1 MKLTEAVYQIV
12 SGAGKSVT
20 PQFIR
25 QEIKRLYP
33 DLYGTESAR
42 RNVEKG
48 NYHDLDH
55 ALLAPI
61 YTICRTDDRY
71 LIDRSTKPF
80 HVTVAT
86 EPTVEDALEI
96 NVGEDPEQELGTLYV
111 LSTGVYTQDG
121 KRIVKIGFT
130 TQELEA
136 RIRQLFTTGAMFR
149 FEAIVS
155 YRVRS
160 YDLLEHALHK
170 LLDPFRLNSARE
182 FFTEEV
188 LPYVEDVVRIHQRIQ
203 STGEAVSRQEHP
215 TQA

>member
-1 MKLTEAVYQIV
+1 MKLTDAVFEIA
-12 SGAGKSVT
+12 SRATSPVT

-25 QEIKRLYP
+25 DEIKRDHPELYET
-33 DLYGTESAR
+33 DAAR

-71 LIDRSTKPF
+71 LIDRSTRPF
-80 HVTVAT
+80 QVSVRV
-86 EPTVEDALEI
+86 EPTLEDALETSI
-96 NVGEDPEQELGTLYV
+96 GEDPDQELGTLYV
-111 LSTGVYTQDG
+111 LSTGVYTQHG

-130 TQELEA
+130 TQDVDA

-149 FEAIVS
+149 FEEIVS

-188 LPYVEDVVRIHQRIQ
+188 LPYVDQVIQVHQRIQ
-203 STGEAVSRQEHP
+203 EKAIASQ
-215 TQA
+215 

>member
-12 SGAGKSVT
+12 SGAGKAVT

-25 QEIKRLYP
+25 EEIKRLHP
-33 DLYGTESAR
+33 DLYGTEAAK

-86 EPTVEDALEI
+86 EPTVEDAFEI

-149 FEAIVS
+149 FEEIVS
-155 YRVRS
+155 YRVKS

-203 STGEAVSRQEHP
+203 GRGEVVSRQ
-215 TQA
+215 

>member
-1 MKLTEAVYQIV
+1 MKLTDAVYQIL
-12 SGAGKSVT
+12 SRAGEPVT

-25 QEIKRLYP
+25 EEIKRQYP
-33 DLYGTESAR
+33 DLYGTEAAR

-61 YTICRTDDRY
+61 YTVCRTDDRY
-71 LIDRSTKPF
+71 LIDRSTRPF
-80 HVTVAT
+80 RVSVAS
-86 EPTVEDALEI
+86 EETVEDALES
-96 NVGEDPEQELGTLYV
+96 NVGEDPEQEMGTLYV
-111 LSTGVYTQDG
+111 LSTGVYTNDG

-130 TQELEA
+130 TQDLAA

-149 FEAIVS
+149 FEEIAS

-182 FFTEEV
+182 FFSEEV
-188 LPYVEDVVRIHQRIQ
+188 LPYVEEVVEIHQRIQ
-203 STGEAVSRQEHP
+203 GGVR
-215 TQA
+215 

>member
-1 MKLTEAVYQIV
+1 MKLTDAVYQIV
-12 SGAGKSVT
+12 SCAGEAVT

-25 QEIKRLYP
+25 EEIKRRYP
-33 DLYGTESAR
+33 DLYGTDAAR
-42 RNVEKG
+42 RNVGKG

-80 HVTVAT
+80 RVSVIAEATVD
-86 EPTVEDALEI
+86 EVLET

-121 KRIVKIGFT
+121 RRIVKIGFT
-130 TQELEA
+130 TQGVDA

-149 FEAIVS
+149 FEEIVS

-188 LPYVEDVVRIHQRIQ
+188 LPYVEDVVNIHQQIQ
-203 STGEAVSRQEHP
+203 GRAKVMPGTETVS
-215 TQA
+215 